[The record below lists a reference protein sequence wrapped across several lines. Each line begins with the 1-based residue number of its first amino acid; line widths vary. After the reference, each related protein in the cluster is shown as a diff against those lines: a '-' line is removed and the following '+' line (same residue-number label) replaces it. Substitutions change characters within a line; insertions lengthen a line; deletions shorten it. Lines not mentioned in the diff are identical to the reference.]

1 MKLIITEDYQEMSCV
16 AAHHLLGY
24 MSKTRRVNLAI
35 TAGSTPKGMYEYL
48 TTLVKGKPWYDN
60 CYFYNFDEIPFRGK
74 EGEGVT
80 ITNLRNLFFTPA
92 GIKEENIQKLTIDNY
107 REHDQKLAREGGLD
121 LEVQTVIF
129 VAICRIRPI
138 SMSKPW
144 SSRSRERWSILWRM
158 VSWAAT
164 FR

>member
-1 MKLIITEDYQEMSCV
+1 MKLIITEDYQEMSRV

-48 TTLVKGKPWYDN
+48 TTLVKGKSWYDN

-121 LEVQTVIF
+121 LVVLGLGADGHFCGNLPNTTHFHEQTVEF
-129 VAICRIRPI
+129 PI
-138 SMSKPW
+138 
-144 SSRSRERWSILWRM
+144 
-158 VSWAAT
+158 
-164 FR
+164 

>member
-1 MKLIITEDYQEMSCV
+1 MKLIITEDYQEMSRV

-80 ITNLRNLFFTPA
+80 LTICVICFSPCRV
-92 GIKEENIQKLTIDNY
+92 KEENI
-107 REHDQKLAREGGLD
+107 R
-121 LEVQTVIF
+121 
-129 VAICRIRPI
+129 
-138 SMSKPW
+138 
-144 SSRSRERWSILWRM
+144 SSLLNNLPR
-158 VSWAAT
+158 A
-164 FR
+164 